1 MKVLLVDDERR
12 FASVLTKR
20 LRLRGV
26 DVAYAC
32 SGEDALEAARAE
44 RFDVAL
50 LDIKMPRIG
59 GIELRRRLAE
69 ISPGMRFVFMTGHGS
84 MDDYEVGSA
93 VASAYLAK
101 PVEIEE
107 LVETLEALGPELPG
121 PEEGEDGSSA
131 R

>member
-1 MKVLLVDDERR
+1 MKVLLVDDEER

-26 DVAYAC
+26 DAHYAC
-32 SGEDALEAARAE
+32 SGKDAMSAARSE

-50 LDIKMPRIG
+50 LDIKMPGIG
-59 GIELRRRLAE
+59 GLELRERLSE
-69 ISPGMRFVFMTGHGS
+69 LNPEMRFIFVTGHGS
-84 MDDYEVGSA
+84 QEDYETGRA

-107 LVETLEALGPELPG
+107 LVRALAELGGPAG
-121 PEEGEDGSSA
+121 EGGDGN
-131 R
+131 